1 MTASK
6 HVLGISG
13 GKDSAALAIYMAQNH
28 PEIDMEYFFTDTG
41 EELPEVYDYL
51 IRLEGYL
58 GKKINRLNPDKDFQ
72 YYLKLYNYFLP
83 SAQQR
88 WCTSKLKIHPF
99 EEWIRSDLNEGVSVT
114 SYVAIRFD
122 EPNRMGHQ
130 KVHENYN
137 VRFPFQEERID
148 RSGVMEILDSCGI
161 GVPEYYSWRSRSG
174 CTFCFFQRKVEWVR
188 LLERYPEEFEK
199 AKKIEQISMENDSP
213 FTWTKNETLE
223 ELSQP
228 DRVNKIKEDHEK
240 RRNRELAR
248 RKINPL
254 DPSTFLDD
262 DELFGQDKFCI
273 TCHK

>member
-1 MTASK
+1 
-6 HVLGISG
+6 
-13 GKDSAALAIYMAQNH
+13 MAQNH

-148 RSGVMEILDSCGI
+148 RSGVMEILDSCGSSQNI
-161 GVPEYYSWRSRSG
+161 TVGALEVVVRFVFSKKGGVGKIIRAVSR
-174 CTFCFFQRKVEWVR
+174 R
-188 LLERYPEEFEK
+188 
-199 AKKIEQISMENDSP
+199 I
-213 FTWTKNETLE
+213 
-223 ELSQP
+223 
-228 DRVNKIKEDHEK
+228 
-240 RRNRELAR
+240 
-248 RKINPL
+248 
-254 DPSTFLDD
+254 
-262 DELFGQDKFCI
+262 
-273 TCHK
+273 